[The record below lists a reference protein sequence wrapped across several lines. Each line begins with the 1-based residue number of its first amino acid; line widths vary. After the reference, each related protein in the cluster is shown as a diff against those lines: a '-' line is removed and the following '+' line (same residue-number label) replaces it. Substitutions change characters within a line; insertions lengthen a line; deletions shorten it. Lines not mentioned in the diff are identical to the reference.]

1 MAINAPQALQRRA
14 SPDPRSPSIAAAAG
28 PSPVNAA
35 GNPSALSWLDDRP
48 MTAALRLATDQRE
61 TLLQL
66 VSEGMTKTAACAQ
79 MGLPVTVATG
89 WILRDE
95 EFQKRWRM
103 ARVEQAHS
111 LADQALAIAD
121 EDAHDS
127 ASVLRNRLR
136 VDTRKWL
143 TSKIAPKMYGERIMN
158 DHTHTVGVVVLP
170 GLSQTTVPG
179 QTELSQ
185 TTQTTGN
192 KRLPTPEVSGTRAN
206 HESVK
211 DVSELPRDLES
222 PDHG

>member
-1 MAINAPQALQRRA
+1 M
-14 SPDPRSPSIAAAAG
+14 S
-28 PSPVNAA
+28 
-35 GNPSALSWLDDRP
+35 
-48 MTAALRLATDQRE
+48 AALRLATDQRE

-121 EDAHDS
+121 EDTHDS

-170 GLSQTTVPG
+170 GLSQTTVQPTTL
-179 QTELSQ
+179 QATEAQ
-185 TTQTTGN
+185 GN
-192 KRLPTPEVSGTRAN
+192 KRLTTPEVSGTRAN